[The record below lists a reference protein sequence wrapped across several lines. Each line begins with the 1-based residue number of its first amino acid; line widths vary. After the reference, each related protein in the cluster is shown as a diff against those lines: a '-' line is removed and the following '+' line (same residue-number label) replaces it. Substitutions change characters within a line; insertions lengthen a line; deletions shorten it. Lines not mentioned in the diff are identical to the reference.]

1 MSNVDK
7 SYLAKLFKQ
16 PCTCFQTSGTQEG
29 TILKFA
35 TFYLKIYD
43 DEDNNS
49 YNVQGYRY
57 NSPVRIIDDHV
68 PVNKMREYAAKF

>member
-7 SYLAKLFKQ
+7 RYLAKLFKR
-16 PCTCFQTSGTQEG
+16 PCKCFQTSGTQEG

-43 DEDNNS
+43 DETNNS

-57 NSPVRIIDDHV
+57 DSPMRILDDHV
-68 PVNKMREYAAKF
+68 SANMMREYAAKF